1 MSLSTAPAALRRAPR
16 ELEAFAT
23 ALFAAAGLE
32 RGMAE
37 SVGRLL
43 VLTDMMGRRTHG
55 LAQAGAYLAE
65 IAAGRMETAGQPEVL
80 RDTGATL
87 VWDGGYRPGLWLV
100 EQAMEQALAR
110 LPRHGVVT
118 LAMRRSHHIGCLAA
132 LAVRATDAG
141 CFVMLASSGPHS
153 RIVAPFGG
161 REALFSPNPF
171 AVGFPAGAAPVL
183 VDISA
188 SITTVSMTRQKA
200 AAGEMFEHPWLLD
213 AEGRPTRDPA
223 VMEREASRGSL
234 MLLGGPEAGHKG
246 FGLGADGGGADP
258 GPGRPW
264 PAGRA
269 GPLGRQR
276 LPAGDGPRRL
286 RRAGGLRGPDVLPGR
301 GLPRQRAGRP
311 RPPGAPAG
319 RAGGARHRAGR
330 GGGAGGAGRDRGRA
344 ARMVGAA
351 GRRLSRLK
359 PAAAQEKARELAA
372 PGPSCVSGR
381 RGGCRQP
388 CFRCSSSLFIAAFL
402 SVPSIAATSAASRS
416 MASS

>member
-100 EQAMEQALAR
+100 EQAVEEALAR

-132 LAVRATDAG
+132 LARRATDAG

-171 AVGFPAGAAPVL
+171 AVGFPAGAVPVL

-246 FGLGADGGGADP
+246 FGLALMVEALTQGLAGHGRRDAPGRWGASVYLQVMDPGAFAGREAFGDQMSFLAEACRANAPADP
-258 GPGRPW
+258 ARPVRLPGEQAARGIARAEAEGLEV
-264 PAGRA
+264 PAGTVAALREWSA
-269 GPLGRQR
+269 RLGV
-276 LPAGDGPRRL
+276 AF
-286 RRAGGLRGPDVLPGR
+286 PG
-301 GLPRQRAGRP
+301 
-311 RPPGAPAG
+311 
-319 RAGGARHRAGR
+319 
-330 GGGAGGAGRDRGRA
+330 
-344 ARMVGAA
+344 
-351 GRRLSRLK
+351 
-359 PAAAQEKARELAA
+359 
-372 PGPSCVSGR
+372 
-381 RGGCRQP
+381 
-388 CFRCSSSLFIAAFL
+388 
-402 SVPSIAATSAASRS
+402 
-416 MASS
+416 